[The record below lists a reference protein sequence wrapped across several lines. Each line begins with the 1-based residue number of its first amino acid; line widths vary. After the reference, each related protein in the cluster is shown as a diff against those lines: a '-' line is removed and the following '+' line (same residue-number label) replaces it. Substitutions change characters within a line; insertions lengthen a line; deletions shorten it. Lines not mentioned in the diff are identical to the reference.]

1 MQHQQQQ
8 QQQQQQSP
16 LGGGMPF
23 GAGINSAPIGS
34 TPEKPFL
41 SDTDFEK
48 LKADVLAGGPSVSLS
63 PPAAVHPHHMQQQP
77 MQQQHQQHHLHQ
89 QQQQHIHLHQGQVQH
104 PQQQQQQQQQHF
116 QHPHAPNVVQHQQI
130 QQQQQ
135 TMQMHRP
142 QGSFQTVHP
151 HMVNPQQ
158 QQQPFIRAAPPI
170 QQQQQQQQWHVHQQ
184 RSPGSASTAP
194 ADTGLHPALLQSQS
208 NASAQTAR
216 PPLPPPLLPA
226 MAAPSENVTNEA
238 ERQQQVAYE
247 QWLVQQQH
255 LVK

>member
-1 MQHQQQQ
+1 MQHQQQ

-63 PPAAVHPHHMQQQP
+63 PPAAVHPHPMQQQP

-104 PQQQQQQQQQHF
+104 PQQQQQQHF